1 MTESMQMDLNLYMGF
16 PWSCEHAR
24 FEGATA
30 DAYDDQYAF
39 WCDAMVTIELPDGK
53 TCQTAYRGYRMVE
66 EECLGMECP
75 CCKVRKAEDIA
86 RMMSAYGRRPE

>member
-1 MTESMQMDLNLYMGF
+1 MIDVSGYTSELMLLCNI
-16 PWSCEHAR
+16 
-24 FEGATA
+24 
-30 DAYDDQYAF
+30 
-39 WCDAMVTIELPDGK
+39 VTFVCMLVFMYLAL
-53 TCQTAYRGYRMVE
+53 TAYRGYRMVE